1 MSYFV
6 KNVTENDVVAIEKRL
21 IQTNDMIIH
30 KKKRHH
36 FQQVFI
42 KNFFKNNLKI
52 FGV

>member
-36 FQQVFI
+36 FQQVFS
-42 KNFFKNNLKI
+42 L
-52 FGV
+52 GHVLPHPEG